1 MRIHPEG
8 KPVIGWSLLVLAVL
22 NGMLVLTA
30 PTLAWAPLLLL
41 SIFLAVF
48 IVRFFRSPLRPVP
61 PLAANQ
67 ILTPADGTV
76 VVVEEVD
83 ENEFFKDRRIQLSI
97 FMSPLDVHLNRVPI
111 SGEVTYYK
119 YHPGKYLVAWHPKA
133 STDNE
138 MATMVIKQN
147 DQELLIRQ
155 IAGAMARRIVT
166 YIKPLETVVQGAE
179 LGFIRFGSR
188 VDILLPLTAEINVK
202 VGQKVK
208 GNVDVLATFRS

>member
-8 KPVIGWSLLVLAVL
+8 KPVIGWSLLVLAVF

-30 PTLAWAPLLLL
+30 PTLAWAPLLLI

-61 PLAANQ
+61 PLTANQ
-67 ILTPADGTV
+67 ILSPADGTV

-83 ENEFFKDRRIQLSI
+83 ETEFFKDRRIQISI
-97 FMSPLDVHLNRVPI
+97 FMSPLNVHLNRVPI

-155 IAGAMARRIVT
+155 IAGAMARRIIT
-166 YIKPLETVVQGAE
+166 YITPNQTVTQGAE

-188 VDILLPLTAEINVK
+188 VDVLLPLTADIQVK

-208 GNVDVLATFRS
+208 GNVDVLATF

>member
-1 MRIHPEG
+1 MRIHAEG
-8 KPVIGWSLLVLAVL
+8 KPVIGWSVLVLAVL
-22 NGMLVLTA
+22 NAMLVLTA
-30 PTLAWAPLLLL
+30 PTLAWAPLLLI
-41 SIFLAVF
+41 SILLAVF

-61 PLAANQ
+61 PLTANQ

-83 ENEFFKDRRIQLSI
+83 ETEFFKDRRIQISI

-119 YHPGKYLVAWHPKA
+119 YHPGKYLVAWNPKA

-166 YIKPLETVVQGAE
+166 YIKTNQTVTQGAE

-188 VDILLPLTAEINVK
+188 VDVLLPLTADIQVK

-208 GNVDVLATFRS
+208 GNVDVLATF